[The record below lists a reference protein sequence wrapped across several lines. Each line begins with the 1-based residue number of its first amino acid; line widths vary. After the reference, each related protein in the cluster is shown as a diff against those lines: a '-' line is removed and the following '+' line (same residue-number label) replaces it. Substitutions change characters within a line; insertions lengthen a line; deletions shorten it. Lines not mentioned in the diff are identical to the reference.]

1 MLARAKKC
9 STKTKNVNTLAEK
22 EESLSRDK
30 IKVGDFLSNY
40 QFFAI
45 LLLVYLLV
53 MGGIQV
59 VIVFKEVLFITIPLL
74 VWFGLKIKSL

>member
-40 QFFAI
+40 QFFCNTP
-45 LLLVYLLV
+45 V
-53 MGGIQV
+53 
-59 VIVFKEVLFITIPLL
+59 
-74 VWFGLKIKSL
+74 SLPTGYGRDSSGHCF